1 MSDVIVVALIVGVTG
16 VITPALLAYL
26 SGRQRQ
32 RDKAED
38 WARQDQVAARVQQVA
53 VTAAETVDK
62 LDDVH
67 KIVNQQRTDM
77 QRYQAVLLA
86 ALRRA
91 GVEIPPDESLK

>member
-1 MSDVIVVALIVGVTG
+1 MEAVLVALIVAVGGFVG
-16 VITPALLAYL
+16 QWLL
-26 SGRQRQ
+26 R
-32 RDKAED
+32 
-38 WARQDQVAARVQQVA
+38 RQDYKRQDEVAERVRQVA
-53 VTAAETVDK
+53 VTTAENVDK

-86 ALRRA
+86 ALTAA

>member
-1 MSDVIVVALIVGVTG
+1 MEAVLVALIVAVGGFVSQW
-16 VITPALLAYL
+16 LL
-26 SGRQRQ
+26 R
-32 RDKAED
+32 
-38 WARQDQVAARVQQVA
+38 RQDYKRQDEVAERVRQVA
-53 VTAAETVDK
+53 VTTAENVDK

-86 ALRRA
+86 ALTAA